1 MTAESR
7 FSTLAELVHHHSTV
21 ADGLVTTL
29 HYPAPKCNKPTVYGV
44 SPIHDKWEMERTDIT
59 MKHKLGGGQYG
70 EVYVGVWK
78 KYNLT
83 VAVKTLKVSFQIL
96 GTVHL
101 VTVYDMSKEIVMFS
115 TTPHDTNI
123 RRWSVLICTK
133 SVLQSSFADQTDPIK
148 LTPVPMA

>member
-1 MTAESR
+1 M
-7 FSTLAELVHHHSTV
+7 

-83 VAVKTLKVSFQIL
+83 VAVKTLKVRVLCAYPPI
-96 GTVHL
+96 
-101 VTVYDMSKEIVMFS
+101 
-115 TTPHDTNI
+115 
-123 RRWSVLICTK
+123 SVFFIYYCL
-133 SVLQSSFADQTDPIK
+133 SLQ
-148 LTPVPMA
+148 